1 MVQEPVILSE
11 AKDLFPGV
19 DVNERFFAPLRMTG
33 FGCLCNLR
41 AVSFLFCF
49 VLTLGKTWQMF
60 KLRVDIFGSV
70 LYNANT
76 CVKEYIYA

>member
-1 MVQEPVILSE
+1 MVSASQTIIKT
-11 AKDLFPGV
+11 A
-19 DVNERFFAPLRMTG
+19 NFFL
-33 FGCLCNLR
+33 L
-41 AVSFLFCF
+41 F
-49 VLTLGKTWQMF
+49 VLYFGKTWKMF